1 MFAGGLSMDTILVV
15 CQKDDVFGAVVFT
28 LDKVAMEVSCFVD
41 AASHF
46 AFLVEIIDADDNGP
60 AAG

>member
-28 LDKVAMEVSCFVD
+28 LDKEG
-41 AASHF
+41 
-46 AFLVEIIDADDNGP
+46 LV
-60 AAG
+60 